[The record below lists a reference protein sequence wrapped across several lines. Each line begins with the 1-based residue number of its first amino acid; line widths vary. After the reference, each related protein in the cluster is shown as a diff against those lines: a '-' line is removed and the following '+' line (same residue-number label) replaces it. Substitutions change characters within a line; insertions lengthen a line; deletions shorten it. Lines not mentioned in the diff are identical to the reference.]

1 MNLVDL
7 SIRRPVTIMMFT
19 VAFLLF
25 GSVVFNRMGVN
36 LLPELSYP
44 TLTVRTVYEGSAPAE
59 VENLVSKPIEE
70 VLGTVK
76 NVRTIHSI
84 SRAGQSDVI
93 MEFHWGADMSRAGLD
108 VREKLDRLQLPLD
121 IKSPALL
128 RFNPSLAPIIRM
140 SLARKDIDSETNRL
154 SETQLIEL
162 RRFAQDELKKQLE
175 SVEGVAAVKISGG
188 LEDEIQILV
197 DQNKISRLNLTLDQ
211 INQRLRSENVNLS
224 GGRLEDGHQQLLIRT
239 INQFKSISEIEQTI
253 ISSKNGKTLR
263 LKEIAEVRQAYK
275 EREAITRVNGVEAV
289 EIAIYK
295 EGDANTVKVA
305 ERLEKRFKDTEELL
319 PKHLELTKL
328 YDQST
333 FISSA
338 ISEVIQA
345 GLIGGLLAMLVLYS
359 FLRHFWSTLII
370 SISIPIS
377 VIVSFNFMYASQ
389 ISLNIMSLGGIALAI
404 GLLVDN
410 AVVVL
415 ENIARH
421 KEQLGK
427 ETKLT
432 PKMIQQAAA
441 KGAKEVIGAITAS
454 TLTTIAVFLPLAFV
468 DGIAGQLFNDQ
479 ALTVTYTLLVS
490 LIVAVT
496 LIPMLS
502 ARHAE
507 LDTNAQP
514 SQLKPSKP
522 QTKLQKITYPVRILL
537 RLIFIKVPSFVA
549 TIMVFLFYGIS
560 WVGQK
565 AFSPLAWLVNQK
577 YSVLAKA
584 YRHLLKATVKSPAL
598 VVSIGIL
605 IFIGSLSLVPNL
617 GMELIPKLSQGE
629 FNVELKATP
638 GTPIESTDKLIE
650 SARQLLSNNK
660 LVDRTYSVSGTGNR
674 LDASPEKGGENWG
687 EINVVLKKGTSSED
701 EEKIIL
707 SMRDQ
712 LNSIP
717 GLAIKISRP
726 TLFSFDTPLE
736 IEVKGY
742 DLVQLKKSSQMIVE
756 SLQSSSRFSDI
767 KSTIESGYPEVRIE
781 FDHQK
786 IAALGFTS
794 PQIAQRIVDQV
805 RGDIATK
812 YSFRDRKIDVLV
824 RTIEPQRNSLESI
837 SNLLINTDSDKP
849 VRLSSVANIIVDT
862 APSEIHRIDQE
873 RVAVIRSNI
882 RYGDLNQAA
891 LEVRDLL
898 QSLPQAYGIRAEVG
912 GQSEEMEASFSSL
925 YFALALAVFL
935 VYLVMASQF
944 ESLLYPFVILFSVPL
959 AMIGAIIALWITKT
973 NVSVVVFI
981 GLILLA
987 GIVVNNAIVL
997 IDKINQLRRDGLDI
1011 TKAIQ
1016 EAGESRLRP
1025 IIITTLTTILGM
1037 LPLALGLGDG
1047 GELRA
1052 PMAIT
1057 VIGGLT
1063 MSTLLTLL
1071 FIPALYRIVSKD
1083 THFTYREDNSLNL
1096 GEEHS

>member
-44 TLTVRTVYEGSAPAE
+44 TLTVRTAYEGSAPAE

-121 IKSPALL
+121 VKSPALL
-128 RFNPSLAPIIRM
+128 RFNPSLAPIYRI
-140 SLARKDIDSETNRL
+140 SLARKDLVGESGRL
-154 SETQLIEL
+154 SDIQLIEL

-197 DQNKISRLNLTLDQ
+197 DQNKISQLNLTLEQ
-211 INQRLRSENVNLS
+211 INQRLRAENVNLS
-224 GGRLEDGHQQLLIRT
+224 GGRIEDGHQQLLIRT
-239 INQFKSISEIEQTI
+239 INQFKNIGEIEQTI
-253 ISSKNGKTLR
+253 ISTSNGKNIR
-263 LKEIAEVRQAYK
+263 LVEVAEVRQTYK
-275 EREAITRVNGVEAV
+275 EREAITRVNGDEAV

-305 ERLEKRFKDTEELL
+305 ERITKRFKDTEDLL

-338 ISEVIQA
+338 ITEVIQA

-359 FLRHFWSTLII
+359 FLRHFWSTFII

-410 AVVVL
+410 AIVVL

-427 ETKLT
+427 DSKLT
-432 PKMIQQAAA
+432 PQLIKQAAA
-441 KGAKEVIGAITAS
+441 QGAKEVIGAITAS

-479 ALTVTYTLLVS
+479 ALTVTFTLLVS
-490 LIVAVT
+490 LVVAVT

-502 ARHAE
+502 ARHTE
-507 LDTNAQP
+507 IDTQAQRSRLAP
-514 SQLKPSKP
+514 NKP
-522 QTKLQKITYPVRILL
+522 QTRLQKLTYPFRIIL
-537 RLIFIKVPSFVA
+537 RLVFIIIPSLVVTFL
-549 TIMVFLFYGIS
+549 VFILYAIS
-560 WVGQK
+560 WVGEK

-577 YSVLAKA
+577 YRVLAKG
-584 YRHLLKATVKSPAL
+584 YRHLLKATLNSPAL
-598 VVSIGIL
+598 VVSIGVFL
-605 IFIGSLSLVPNL
+605 FAGSLVLVPKL
-617 GMELIPKLSQGE
+617 GMELIPQLSQGE

-638 GTPIESTDKLIE
+638 GTPIETTDKLIE
-650 SARQLLSNNK
+650 SARQTLAESP

-674 LDASPEKGGENWG
+674 LDSSPEKGGENWG
-687 EINVVLKKGTSSED
+687 EINVVLNKRTGKED
-701 EEKIIL
+701 EDRLIL
-707 SMRDQ
+707 AMRNQ

-717 GLAIKISRP
+717 GLAVKISRP

-742 DLVQLKKSSQMIVE
+742 DLGQLKKTSRLIVD
-756 SLQSSSRFSDI
+756 SLESSSRFSDV
-767 KSTIESGYPEVRIE
+767 KSTIETGYPEIRIE

-794 PQIAQRIVDQV
+794 PQIAQRIVDLV
-805 RGDIATK
+805 KGDIATK

-837 SNLLINTDSDKP
+837 RNLLINTDSDKP
-849 VRLSSVANIIVDT
+849 IRLSSVANILVDT

-882 RYGDLNQAA
+882 QYGDLNQAA
-891 LEVRDLL
+891 IEVQELL
-898 QSLPQAYGIRAEVG
+898 KALPQSYGIRAEVG
-912 GQSEEMEASFSSL
+912 GQSEEMDASFSSL

-935 VYLVMASQF
+935 VYIVMASQF

-973 NVSVVVFI
+973 NISVVVFI

-997 IDKINQLRRDGLDI
+997 IDKINRLRQDGLGVNE
-1011 TKAIQ
+1011 AIQ
-1016 EAGESRLRP
+1016 IAGESRLRP
-1025 IIITTLTTILGM
+1025 IIITTLTTVLGM

-1057 VIGGLT
+1057 VIGGLS

-1071 FIPALYRIVSKD
+1071 FIPALYRIVSGD
-1083 THFTYREDNSLNL
+1083 TDLSSEHDKSLPT
-1096 GEEHS
+1096 EAQS